1 MNGEPLRSVYT
12 PDVPA
17 LLRAHGCCVLLTT
30 YQANRLVIL
39 RTSDGEQLNTH
50 FRAFDKPMGLA
61 VDGDRLAIGTAS
73 SVWEF
78 HNLPAVAQRL
88 NSDDQQ
94 LNRDEQSGYAPH
106 DACFLPRT
114 THWTG
119 NIQIHEMAWADGEL
133 WMVNTRFS
141 CLARRDPVFNF
152 EPLWKPKF
160 ISSYAAGDRC
170 HLNGIGLR
178 DKQPRYV
185 TAMAATDAAGQ
196 WRNHKRD
203 GGIVIDICSDEII
216 ASGLSMPHSP
226 RWYADRLWVLNSGF
240 GQFGYIDSQ
249 TGRFECVVR
258 LPGFTRGLAFLGPY
272 ALVGLS
278 QVRESAVFGGTEIS
292 DQSLDQRQCGVW
304 LIDLSTGTIAGMVRF
319 EDAIQ
324 EIFAIETFPAS
335 FPELV
340 IDDSTS
346 LIADSFELSD
356 DFIRHAE

>member
-1 MNGEPLRSVYT
+1 MNAEPLRSVYT
-12 PDVPA
+12 PSVPA
-17 LLRAHGCCVLLTT
+17 LLRAHGHCVLLST

-39 RTSDGEQLNTH
+39 RTSDGDHLNTH
-50 FRAFDKPMGLA
+50 FRTFDKPMGLA
-61 VDGDRLAIGTAS
+61 VSGDRLAIGASS

-78 HNLPAVAQRL
+78 HNLPAVAER
-88 NSDDQQ
+88 
-94 LNRDEQSGYAPH
+94 LNRDPQMNREPQRGSTSH

-119 NIQIHEMAWADGEL
+119 DIQIHEMTWAGSEL

-141 CLARRDPVFNF
+141 CIARRDPIYNF
-152 EPLWKPKF
+152 QPIWKPKF
-160 ISSYAAGDRC
+160 ITGYAAEDRC

-178 DKQPRYV
+178 DNKPRYV
-185 TAMAATDAAGQ
+185 TAMAATNAAGQ
-196 WRNHKRD
+196 WRQPKRD
-203 GGIVIDICSDEII
+203 GGIIIDISSDEII
-216 ASGLSMPHSP
+216 GQGLSMPHSP

-249 TGRFECVVR
+249 TGRFESVVT
-258 LPGFTRGLAFLGPY
+258 LPGFTRGLAFLGSY

-304 LIDLSTGTIAGMVRF
+304 IIDLSTGAIAGMVRF
-319 EDAIQ
+319 EDAVQ
-324 EIFAIETFPAS
+324 EVFAIETFPAL

-340 IDDSTS
+340 IDDTQS
-346 LIADSFELSD
+346 LIAGSFELSD
-356 DFIRHAE
+356 EVIRQAE